1 MKVAAFDVADD
12 LPHLRQPCALAML
25 TPWVNVGKVGRLV
38 LGKIE
43 RHLGAR
49 ELGRLARPGEFF
61 DFTRDRPVMRSVEG
75 VRTLSIPNT
84 IVNYALD
91 PAGYRDYLFLHVREP
106 HARGEDYTDA
116 IVELLQHFGVSEYC
130 RIGGFYDAVPHTR
143 PLLVTG
149 TLSDEQK
156 RLAGSLLSPRA
167 NTYQGPTSIVNLVA
181 ENLEAAGTPAGSL
194 MVHVPQYAQLD
205 EDHNAAARIMEIVCA
220 IYGFPTSLVDF
231 TRGEQQYKYISS
243 LVQNNPQVSRVIE
256 QLEADYDKTAAGQP
270 SPTEDGGEQVELA
283 PDVESFLQQMGQ
295 RLEEDPDDS

>member
-1 MKVAAFDVADD
+1 MKVAAFEVADD
-12 LPHLRQPCALAML
+12 LPELREPCALAML

-38 LGKIE
+38 LGKVE
-43 RHLGAR
+43 RHLGAK
-49 ELGRLARPGEFF
+49 ELGRLARPGEYF
-61 DFTRDRPVMRSVEG
+61 DFTRDRPVMRSVDG

-84 IVNYALD
+84 IVNYAFD
-91 PAGYRDYLFLHVREP
+91 PAGPRDFIFLHIREP
-106 HARGEDYTDA
+106 HARGEEYTEA
-116 IVELLQHFGVSEYC
+116 VVELLQHFGVSEYC

-156 RLAGSLLSPRA
+156 TLAGSLLSPRA

-181 ENLEAAGTPAGSL
+181 ENLEAVGTPAGSL

-205 EDHNAAARIMEIVCA
+205 EDHNATARVMEVLCA

-243 LVQNNPQVSRVIE
+243 LVQNNSQVTRVIK
-256 QLEADYDKTAAGQP
+256 QLEADYDKTSEGQSDP
-270 SPTEDGGEQVELA
+270 PETTEEQVELA
-283 PDVESFLQQMGQ
+283 PEVESFLQQMGQ
-295 RLEEDPDDS
+295 RLEENSEDR